1 MQSGSNP
8 SDRRLT
14 SSLSDV
20 RAVSRKMVGVFTEN
34 IAPCR
39 TLPGELLHGDVTS
52 VTRMCLELALTVVD
66 GGDVPAKITWL
77 EDAAAQWAREG
88 IPLDTIH
95 SAVHEGFRLG
105 TDLVHARATA
115 ADFAT
120 VKGHVRQLLDVLDV
134 ITKTMSRAYVR
145 ELRAVVAEH
154 HTAAHTL
161 TSALLSG
168 HTATSSMIRECG
180 IDVVDA
186 YHVLAVALPPHP
198 EEQLP
203 GVDAKVVARRK
214 LRRVQSALATGHR
227 GQTLALLSVT
237 GGTVLIPAALPDGDL
252 DDLVTTLS
260 RAGQIPV
267 TAATVTTDR
276 ADIPAAAHHAHD
288 LLDTVQRLHRR
299 PGLYRLGDLAL
310 EYQLTRPGPGL
321 DSLVGMLNP
330 LDGHPELLQTL
341 ETHLGNGLDRQ
352 TTARQL
358 HLHANTVDYRL
369 KRVTKLTGYDP
380 SRVSDQGL
388 LRAALIAR
396 AHNGDTA
403 ADPSESPTRS
413 TAHEIPPRRPTR
425 PNHTAV

>member
-1 MQSGSNP
+1 
-8 SDRRLT
+8 
-14 SSLSDV
+14 
-20 RAVSRKMVGVFTEN
+20 MVGVFTEN